1 MAYSFLR
8 VSRMLLVML
17 LLATIGLRSGQVGGI
32 PIFDD
37 GDSKKK
43 AAEFALTDVRALFPS
58 ASTYKR
64 TDTDVIKVF
73 NGQIQLGTII
83 SSSPLADSI
92 AGYASSVPVLIGVNM
107 SNKIV
112 GVRLLKNYESADF
125 VAKIYRSGFLESWTG
140 KSVHDGA
147 ALKTDGVSGA
157 TVTSQALISTI
168 RFSLSR
174 QSSKELDAEQGL
186 TLAQLLRLAAAFTLL
201 AASIAQLIYP
211 AKLKR
216 FRIPLQIATIAVV
229 GFWIGDSLSMQ
240 LLYSW
245 LIYGVTL
252 SQKLFLVAAVLAAIA
267 IPLLTNKAFYCTYL
281 CPYGAAQELAGKL
294 SKRKIRI
301 TPRVMQYLMHLR
313 EWLFGVLLFLL
324 LLGVSLDITYVE
336 PFSAFAYKSAGW
348 PILTL
353 AILFVVLSIFI
364 PRAWCRF
371 FCPTGQLLE
380 FIRRL
385 LIVKPSSS
393 K

>member
-1 MAYSFLR
+1 
-8 VSRMLLVML
+8 MLLVML

-240 LLYSW
+240 LLYSG
-245 LIYGVTL
+245 LISWSNAFPKAILGSSSAGSHRYSSAYQQSLLLHLPMSIRSSPRAGRKAEQTKNQDNATRDAVL
-252 SQKLFLVAAVLAAIA
+252 DAPARMAIWGAAVFTAAGRIA
-267 IPLLTNKAFYCTYL
+267 
-281 CPYGAAQELAGKL
+281 
-294 SKRKIRI
+294 
-301 TPRVMQYLMHLR
+301 
-313 EWLFGVLLFLL
+313 
-324 LLGVSLDITYVE
+324 
-336 PFSAFAYKSAGW
+336 
-348 PILTL
+348 
-353 AILFVVLSIFI
+353 
-364 PRAWCRF
+364 
-371 FCPTGQLLE
+371 
-380 FIRRL
+380 
-385 LIVKPSSS
+385 
-393 K
+393 